1 MPPSNAPG
9 PFCGLWRWDE
19 ASTPA
24 STLDRRLT
32 VVKVAKPAQDMR
44 FDVPVIGPKTIAVMR
59 AAGATCLAIEAGRT
73 LIFDRDTVQEL
84 AAAGGIAIIAV

>member
-1 MPPSNAPG
+1 M
-9 PFCGLWRWDE
+9 
-19 ASTPA
+19 
-24 STLDRRLT
+24 
-32 VVKVAKPAQDMR
+32 AKPAQDMR

-84 AAAGGIAIIAV
+84 AAAAGIAIIAVDRLRKTRCIEQFLQFGLNRSQ